1 MFAAAGVGV
10 NVDVLETNISG
21 SEEGSGV
28 MAKVV
33 DVVELGSK
41 PFPFDSAAALAV
53 EEVLVLCIVT
63 LLSSVA
69 GDLRRMRL
77 TNCV

>member
-10 NVDVLETNISG
+10 DVDVLETTISG

-28 MAKVV
+28 MAKAV

-41 PFPFDSAAALAV
+41 PFPFDSAAASAV
-53 EEVLVLCIVT
+53 KEVLVLCIAA

-69 GDLRRMRL
+69 GDLRKTRS
-77 TNCV
+77 TNYV